1 MTQTAQ
7 THPKLYE
14 SQKLARWYFVVAI
27 TLFGAQLIFGLIAAY
42 QQIDPNFLFELAPFM
57 TNRTLHVNAM
67 VVWLLVGMM
76 GGVYWF
82 LPKETGREVVG
93 ITLAKIIWW
102 VIVAGVTVVVLVYLF
117 VQYGSAD
124 WTTLW
129 FIMEG
134 REYIEA
140 PRWADIAI
148 VLWVAIFLFNVIATV
163 LAARRITGI
172 LMVLIFDLVA
182 LGALYTAGMHFT
194 VNITMDQFLWWW
206 VIHLWVEATWEVL
219 VGVLMAW
226 ALMYLLGTSRRLL
239 ETWLFIEVAL
249 VFGTGIIG
257 LGHHYFWIGTPEY
270 WLGLGGF
277 FSALEPLPLVAMVV
291 HAVYDAGGHRL
302 GAVNR
307 PAMFWVIAQAFGNF
321 IGAGVWGFM
330 QTLPQINMFSHGTQ
344 LAAAHGHLAFFGAY
358 VSTVMVLVYIAAQ
371 NLRRPIRIP
380 LNSRLWSWAAGMLIL
395 GIIGI
400 GGAFT
405 ISGFTQTLIERAAGG
420 STWFAYIQAYTH
432 PWYVNTL
439 WWRFGFGLIMLLG
452 YLLLVTDLLT
462 IGKRAESPQAV
473 PQPAAAAAGGGDV

>member
-1 MTQTAQ
+1 MTQAAQ

-27 TLFGAQLIFGLIAAY
+27 ALFGAQLTFGLIAAY
-42 QQIDPNFLFELAPFM
+42 QQIDPNFLFGLAPFM

-67 VVWLLVGMM
+67 IVWLLVGMM

-117 VQYGSAD
+117 VQYGPAK

-140 PRWADIAI
+140 PRWADLAI
-148 VLWVAIFLFNVIATV
+148 VLWVAIFLFNVVATV
-163 LAARRITGI
+163 LASRRITGI
-172 LMVLIFDLVA
+172 LAVLIFDLVA

-194 VNITMDQFLWWW
+194 VNISMDQFLWWW
-206 VIHLWVEATWEVL
+206 VVHLWVEATWEVL
-219 VGVLMAW
+219 VGVLIAW
-226 ALMYLLGTSRRLL
+226 SLMYLLGTSRRLL
-239 ETWLFIEVAL
+239 ETWLFIEVTL
-249 VFGTGIIG
+249 VFGTGIVG
-257 LGHHYFWIGTPEY
+257 LGHHYYWIGTPEY

-302 GAVNR
+302 GTVNK
-307 PAMFWVIAQAFGNF
+307 PAMLWLIVQAFGNF

-330 QTLPQINMFSHGTQ
+330 QTLPQINMYSHGTQ
-344 LAAAHGHLAFFGAY
+344 MAAAHGHLSFTGAY
-358 VSTVMVLVYIAAQ
+358 LSTVMVLIYIAVQ
-371 NLRRPIRIP
+371 NLRKPVQVP
-380 LNSRLWSWAAGMLIL
+380 LDSKLWKWAAALLLVGT
-395 GIIGI
+395 IGI
-400 GGAFT
+400 AGAFT
-405 ISGFTQTLIERAAGG
+405 LSGLTQTLVERAEGG
-420 STWFAYIQAYTH
+420 STWAAYINAYTH
-432 PWYVNTL
+432 PWYARTL
-439 WWRFGFGLIMLLG
+439 AWRFAFAWIAVIG
-452 YLLLVTDLLT
+452 YVLLVWDFLT
-462 IGKRAESPQAV
+462 IGRGGTAAQSAAVSPLAT
-473 PQPAAAAAGGGDV
+473 AGGES